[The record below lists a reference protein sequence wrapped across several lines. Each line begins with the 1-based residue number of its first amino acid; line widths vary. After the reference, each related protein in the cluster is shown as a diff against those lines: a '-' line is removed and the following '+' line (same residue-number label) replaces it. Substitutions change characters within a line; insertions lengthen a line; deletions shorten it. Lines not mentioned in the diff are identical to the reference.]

1 MRGIRYVIAALA
13 CITCLLISPPEA
25 FACSCV
31 DWRQIGDAEAHK
43 AFIDDWARAE
53 VAVIGTVVAA
63 SDLETV
69 VHVSRTFKG
78 RVQKQR
84 RIFPRPVQR
93 DVQRQEGSIAM
104 GMDCRPSLKVRS
116 EYLILLFRSNRGVLD
131 AERCT
136 VWTGSELK
144 QRLGWIPKERK

>member
-13 CITCLLISPPEA
+13 CITCLLISPPDA

-31 DWRQIGDAEAHK
+31 DWSQMGEAEAHK
-43 AFIDDWARAE
+43 AFIDAWARAE
-53 VAVIGTVVAA
+53 GAVIGTVVAA

-78 RVQKQR
+78 KVQTQL
-84 RIFPRPVQR
+84 RIFPRPIQR

-104 GMDCRPSLKVRS
+104 GMDCRPSLKARS
-116 EYLILLFRSNRGVLD
+116 EYLILLFRSKGGRAGCGEVHGVD
-131 AERCT
+131 
-136 VWTGSELK
+136 WK
-144 QRLGWIPKERK
+144 